1 MTGSF
6 SPKFGTLA
14 VALTVALGGCGSRK
28 GAELPD
34 STAVSDS
41 ATTITAAQR
50 GQILT
55 TTVEQKPFSPT
66 ILTTGTVNFN
76 GEKSTQ
82 VIAAI
87 SGPVSKLLVQPGDHV
102 KAGQALAAVASPD
115 FAATVAAYRKAESG
129 FRNAQRIAVLDEKLY
144 ANDAL
149 PHAELDQAKSDL
161 AAAEADR
168 DAALE
173 QLAALGVDAASIDAI
188 RQGRQVPGAQSA
200 IRAPIPGV
208 VVERL
213 ITPGQ
218 LLQAGATPTF
228 TISDLSSVWVMG
240 HVFEGDAG
248 SVFKGEPVMVTI
260 DGVNDSFPGR
270 IDYVGALVDPDSK
283 ALAVRILVPNNR
295 DRLKQNML
303 VRVEI
308 RGSRARAGI
317 VIPVAAVLRD
327 DDNLPFVFVDMGND
341 RFHRRRIALGGR
353 TGNVYEVS
361 SGLKVGERVVTQGAL
376 FLEQVGPR

>member
-6 SPKFGTLA
+6 SPKFGILA

-28 GAELPD
+28 GAEAPD
-34 STAVSDS
+34 STVTSDS
-41 ATTITAAQR
+41 ATTVMAAQR

-87 SGPVSKLLVQPGDHV
+87 SGPVSKLLVQPGDYV

-149 PHAELDQAKSDL
+149 AHAELDQAKSDL
-161 AAAEADR
+161 ATAEADR

-260 DGVNDSFPGR
+260 DGVADSFPGR

-327 DDNLPFVFVDMGND
+327 DDNLPFVFVDLGND

-353 TGNVYEVS
+353 TGNVYEVT
-361 SGLKVGERVVTQGAL
+361 SGLKAGERVVTQGAL
-376 FLEQVGPR
+376 FLEQAGPR

>member
-6 SPKFGTLA
+6 SPKFGILT

-28 GAELPD
+28 GAEAPD
-34 STAVSDS
+34 STVASDS
-41 ATTITAAQR
+41 ATTVTAAQR

-87 SGPVSKLLVQPGDHV
+87 SGPVSKLLVQPGDYV

-149 PHAELDQAKSDL
+149 AHAELDQAKSDL
-161 AAAEADR
+161 ATAEADR

-260 DGVNDSFPGR
+260 DGVADSFPGR

-327 DDNLPFVFVDMGND
+327 DDNLPFVFVDLGND

-353 TGNVYEVS
+353 TGNVYEVTG
-361 SGLKVGERVVTQGAL
+361 GLKAGERLVTQGAL
-376 FLEQVGPR
+376 YLEQAGPR

>member
-6 SPKFGTLA
+6 SPKFGILA

-28 GAELPD
+28 GAEAPD
-34 STAVSDS
+34 STVASDS
-41 ATTITAAQR
+41 ATTVTAAQR

-87 SGPVSKLLVQPGDHV
+87 SGPVSKLLVQPGDYV

-149 PHAELDQAKSDL
+149 AHAELDQAKSDL
-161 AAAEADR
+161 ATAEADR

-260 DGVNDSFPGR
+260 DGVADSFPGR

-327 DDNLPFVFVDMGND
+327 DDNLPFVFVDLGND

-353 TGNVYEVS
+353 TGNVYEVT
-361 SGLKVGERVVTQGAL
+361 SGLKAGERVVTQGAL
-376 FLEQVGPR
+376 FLEQAGPR